1 MACNGDIVNLC
12 LCFYCNIE
20 TQTEIHS
27 LVDIHPGPGRGKS
40 GCLLKVLPPRTEA
53 LVKSKKWME
62 GQTMEVI

>member
-1 MACNGDIVNLC
+1 MAIT
-12 LCFYCNIE
+12 IE